1 MRRRLRR
8 LSLLAITAS
17 VFGVLACGGDADGV
31 TTIVIT
37 SEPVAKV
44 APAPVISAAPDL
56 PTLPVLSDYPLH
68 LVGTQQWI
76 NSEPLTF
83 EELGNEGQIIL
94 VDFWTYTCSNCIATY
109 PSLKSL
115 HEKYSDQGLTIV
127 GVHTPEFQF
136 EHVYENVVE
145 AVARYELEYPIVQDN
160 DYNTW
165 RAFSNKYWPAQYLL
179 DTQGRL
185 RYRHFGEG
193 RYQET
198 EQAVRALLVE
208 AGNDVSGIE
217 PAYQ

>member
-8 LSLLAITAS
+8 ISLLAIAAS
-17 VFGVLACGGDADGV
+17 VFAVLACGGDSDGV
-31 TTIVIT
+31 TTIVIQ

-44 APAPVISAAPDL
+44 APAPEISVEPEL
-56 PTLPVLSDYPLH
+56 QTLPVLSEYQMQ
-68 LVGTQQWI
+68 LVGTQRWI
-76 NSEPLTF
+76 NSEPLTI
-83 EELGNEGQIIL
+83 EQLGDEGQVIL
-94 VDFWTYTCSNCIATY
+94 IDFWTYTCSNCIHTFPA
-109 PSLKSL
+109 LKDL

-136 EHVYENVVE
+136 EHVYENVLK
-145 AVARYELEYPIVQDN
+145 AVAKYELEYPIVQDN
-160 DYNTW
+160 EYNTW

-193 RYQET
+193 RYDET

-217 PAYQ
+217 ATYQ